1 MYNALHLHRKLIRVV
16 AWNAAFTLLLLLPIE
31 LWLRYRSPSI
41 YQRTFPGKGAP
52 QAAFWVEA
60 DTDLGWT
67 VTRRPDWPQE
77 RVRYRVN
84 RQGFRHDAD
93 FDALPRKT
101 SERRRAAVLGDS
113 FTFGVHLPEHETLPA
128 FLGDRLGPG
137 WEMINLAVPGY
148 GIDQMVLA
156 YEKYRAALRADVV
169 LLVFID
175 EDIERVFEAFR
186 HSEGLAKP
194 SFDLVGERLV
204 ERRETNETVF
214 DLFLRKSRIA
224 NTLYSRWYRPRESM
238 RIAEAFLHRLS
249 RLVASEGGRLVLVR
263 YPRIEHFAGKM
274 PYTVLPFEKILTAA
288 GVTYVEP
295 FYQLQRTPDLSAL
308 YFAADRH
315 PTGEGNRLVAEVVQS
330 FWPR

>member
-16 AWNAAFTLLLLLPIE
+16 AWNAAFTLFLLLPIE

-137 WEMINLAVPGY
+137 WEMINLAVQ
-148 GIDQMVLA
+148 D
-156 YEKYRAALRADVV
+156 
-169 LLVFID
+169 
-175 EDIERVFEAFR
+175 
-186 HSEGLAKP
+186 
-194 SFDLVGERLV
+194 
-204 ERRETNETVF
+204 
-214 DLFLRKSRIA
+214 
-224 NTLYSRWYRPRESM
+224 
-238 RIAEAFLHRLS
+238 
-249 RLVASEGGRLVLVR
+249 
-263 YPRIEHFAGKM
+263 
-274 PYTVLPFEKILTAA
+274 TVLTKWCLPTKSIVPPCA
-288 GVTYVEP
+288 
-295 FYQLQRTPDLSAL
+295 RTLC
-308 YFAADRH
+308 F
-315 PTGEGNRLVAEVVQS
+315 
-330 FWPR
+330 